1 MKTEIIS
8 ITTLVS
14 LYWNPCVAQG
24 KSPFYGIQDGHIQ
37 TRVEKDKHDYS
48 TNSDSITSDEL
59 STVSTEQNLSLEQL
73 EEKIRQYEQ
82 RLEHRKANRKS
93 EEPVYSF
100 YSGEEQE
107 LSIPNLIKVMKEV
120 GLSNQLFVLA
130 QAVLETGNFSSRV
143 CKEDHNLFGLTN
155 PRTHTYYKFARWEDS
170 VIGYQKFIQYRY
182 KGGNYLAFLKR
193 IGYAE
198 APNYT
203 NAVAKLA
210 RQLYK
215 QLCTEGMLY

>member
-1 MKTEIIS
+1 MKAEIIS
-8 ITTLVS
+8 ITTLVF
-14 LYWNPCVAQG
+14 LCWNPCVAKG
-24 KSPFYGIQDGHIQ
+24 KAPFYSIQDGHIQ
-37 TRVEKDKHDYS
+37 TRVENEKHDYS
-48 TNSDSITSDEL
+48 TDSDSTASNEFLTAD
-59 STVSTEQNLSLEQL
+59 TERTQSIQQL

-82 RLEHRKANRKS
+82 RLEHRKANTKA
-93 EEPVYSF
+93 EETIYSF
-100 YSGEEQE
+100 YTGEEQE
-107 LSIPNLIKVMKEV
+107 LSIPNLIKVMKEI

-130 QAVLETGNFSSRV
+130 QAVLETGNFRSRV

-155 PRTHTYYKFARWEDS
+155 PRTHSYYKFARWEDS
-170 VIGYQKFIQYRY
+170 VVGYKKFIQYRY
-182 KGGNYLAFLKR
+182 KGGNYLAFLKH

-215 QLCTEGMLY
+215 QLCSEGML

>member
-1 MKTEIIS
+1 MKAEIIS
-8 ITTLVS
+8 ITTLVF
-14 LYWNPCVAQG
+14 LCWNPCVAQG
-24 KSPFYGIQDGHIQ
+24 KAPFYGIQDEHIQ
-37 TRVEKDKHDYS
+37 TKVEKDKHDYS

-59 STVSTEQNLSLEQL
+59 STVSTEQILSLEQL

-143 CKEDHNLFGLTN
+143 CNEDHNLFGLTN

-182 KGGNYLAFLKR
+182 KGGNYLAFLKH

-215 QLCTEGMLY
+215 QLCSEGML